1 MIRSHSSGRRAQR
14 GSFLLESLIA
24 VLLVALG
31 VMGLV
36 GLLARSM
43 QNIDDSKYRG
53 EAAYLTNGYI
63 GQMWIGDRAA
73 LNARFSDSGGGA
85 EYDEFK
91 KVVKQRLPNAGDPQ
105 VTIGAGPTPTSS
117 IAQIRL
123 TWQTPGS
130 SDLHEFSA
138 SGTIGANR

>member
-1 MIRSHSSGRRAQR
+1 MIRSHLSFRRALR
-14 GSFLLESLIA
+14 GSFMLEALIA

-31 VMGLV
+31 VLGLV

-53 EAAYLTNGYI
+53 EAAYLANGYI

-91 KVVKQRLPNAGDPQ
+91 ALVQQRLPNGGAPQ

-130 SDLHEFSA
+130 SDIHEFSA
-138 SGTIGANR
+138 SGTIGANK